1 VRAAIYLRVST
12 EEQALHGYSLADQRE
27 ACRERARALGAKEI
41 LEFADEGHSGATLER
56 PGLMAL
62 REAVH
67 QGRVDCVVIRDPD
80 RLSRRLAHQLL
91 LTEEFERAGVRLEFI
106 DFTWQDTPEG
116 RLFYSIRGAIAEYER
131 EKIRDRMT
139 RGKIQKAKQGG
150 IPHRFHVYGYDYD
163 PATGKI
169 SVNEAEAVVV
179 RQIFTWFTE
188 EDIGANGVAARLNE
202 MGVPSKTGRAWHRRV
217 VRGILSNP
225 TYTGTWLFNR
235 RDCRGGKQA
244 RKGEDYPLKP
254 QEEWIPIA
262 VPAIIEHELF
272 ERAQAKLVD
281 VRRLYAGRPRRKYL
295 LSGLVTCANCGRPMH
310 NETGNV
316 WGTRVRIYTCKVKTS
331 GIRRGCGRQVRAD
344 RLEEEVWRVVTSY
357 LNDPDAV
364 VREMEAMRGDGALE
378 GELEQIE
385 KAIAR
390 VEKGRAAL
398 LDALSSGVLDL
409 DADTKARLADLK
421 RQRDKLLGRKKEL
434 ESAMAESKSALMK
447 ANDLRQLAESVLGR
461 LDLLSE
467 DERREIVRALV
478 RRVIVQK
485 DEKGTSFTLHLNIP
499 AAVTVVMDACG
510 GLVT

>member
-1 VRAAIYLRVST
+1 MRAAIYLRVST

-67 QGRVDCVVIRDPD
+67 QGRVECVVIRDPD

-91 LTEEFERAGVRLEFI
+91 LTEEFERAGARLEFI

-139 RGKIQKAKQGG
+139 RGKLQKAKQGG
-150 IPHRFHVYGYDYD
+150 IPHRFYVYGYDYD
-163 PATGKI
+163 PATGKV
-169 SVNEAEAVVV
+169 SVNEAEAAVVK
-179 RQIFTWFTE
+179 QIFTWFTE

-202 MGVPSKTGRAWHRRV
+202 MGVPCKTGRAWHRRV
-217 VRGILSNP
+217 VAAILSNP
-225 TYTGTWLFNR
+225 TYTGTWFFNR
-235 RDCRGGKQA
+235 RDCRGGKKA
-244 RKGEDYPLKP
+244 RKGQDYPLKP
-254 QEEWIPIA
+254 EEEWIPIA
-262 VPAIIEHELF
+262 VPPIIEHEVF
-272 ERAQAKLVD
+272 EHAQAKLVE
-281 VRRLYAGRPRRKYL
+281 VRRLYAGRPRHRYL
-295 LSGLVTCANCGRPMH
+295 LSGLVTCANCGYPMH
-310 NETGNV
+310 GEIGNV
-316 WGTRVRIYTCKVKTS
+316 WGTRVRIYTCKVRTA
-331 GIRRGCGRQVRAD
+331 GRRRGCGARVRAD
-344 RLEEEVWRVVTSY
+344 KLEAEVWRVVTSY
-357 LNDPDAV
+357 LDDPDAV
-364 VREMEAMRGDGALE
+364 VQEMETMWENGTLE
-378 GELEQIE
+378 GELEHIE
-385 KAIAR
+385 KALAR
-390 VEKGRAAL
+390 IEKGRAAL

-409 DADTKARLADLK
+409 DADTKARLAELK
-421 RQRDKLLGRKKEL
+421 KQRDKLLSRKEEL
-434 ESAMAESKSALMK
+434 EAALVESRSAQAE
-447 ANDLRQLAESVLGR
+447 ANDLRQLAEMVLGR

-478 RRVIVQK
+478 RQVIVQK

-499 AAVTVVMDACG
+499 AAVTVVLDACG